1 LNIPILYWYGR
12 NLFVL
17 KINLTFINKYLND
30 CLIIGWMPN
39 LINNNL
45 KLNYSIMKTCSQNN
59 HFAPIR
65 ANKLNKTD
73 MSMILQGL
81 APEENY
87 TNI

>member
-1 LNIPILYWYGR
+1 
-12 NLFVL
+12 
-17 KINLTFINKYLND
+17 
-30 CLIIGWMPN
+30 MPN

-87 TNI
+87 TNIQMINRNPLRPNLTNLKPIRPANFNRVENTYNVLI

>member
-1 LNIPILYWYGR
+1 
-12 NLFVL
+12 
-17 KINLTFINKYLND
+17 
-30 CLIIGWMPN
+30 
-39 LINNNL
+39 
-45 KLNYSIMKTCSQNN
+45 MKTYSSQN
-59 HFAPIR
+59 HFTPMG